1 MDDLHLR
8 ECQSLT
14 ERARGKLHPDEFR
27 AVVTYSRM
35 EIQSE
40 LDDMRLEFF
49 QWFTDSVVWL
59 GLDYSLN
66 KLYGL
71 AYAMDIP
78 RLHDER
84 NMEETA
90 RVIGSTRAAISVQ
103 AQNFIKEF
111 KMQPSRWM
119 RDDDAVENSRDARNN
134 YCEDEEL

>member
-8 ECQSLT
+8 ECQSLV
-14 ERARGKLHPDEFR
+14 EQARAELHPDKFK

-35 EIQSE
+35 ELQQQ

-49 QWFTDSVVWL
+49 QWFAEAVVWL
-59 GLDYSLN
+59 SVDFSLN

-71 AYAMDIP
+71 AYAIDIP
-78 RLHDER
+78 TLHDER

-103 AQNFIKEF
+103 AQNFVKEF
-111 KMQPSRWM
+111 KLQPSRWM
-119 RDDDAVENSRDARNN
+119 RAESAVENSRDARNN
-134 YCEDEEL
+134 YCEDDQL

>member
-14 ERARGKLHPDEFR
+14 ERARDKLHPDEFR

-40 LDDMRLEFF
+40 IDDMRLEFF
-49 QWFTDSVVWL
+49 QWFTDAVVWL

-90 RVIGSTRAAISVQ
+90 MVIGSTRAAISVQ

-119 RDDDAVENSRDARNN
+119 RAEESVENSREARNN

>member
-1 MDDLHLR
+1 M
-8 ECQSLT
+8 
-14 ERARGKLHPDEFR
+14 HPDEFR